1 MKSIE
6 FNRFIIGPRLLLT
19 FALLIALIV
28 GGNGLLLWQFHIAR
42 EQTDSL
48 NAVSQ
53 QVISVLRFQESLRS
67 FHQQLDEIARI
78 QDASR
83 FNVEIAPLRK
93 NLLEQTRRT
102 RNAVTHFPPKIHVDP
117 AFVPTLDAIEIT
129 LPSQLD
135 AITALAN
142 SGDWEAVR
150 RRLANELR
158 PLETQT
164 SALIHSIDLEV
175 SAELTRA
182 VSRMNGVQRRILFIV
197 PITAI
202 VTLSIAVFLG
212 WAITRRI
219 ILLRLEERIEERTRI
234 ARALHDTLL
243 QGVISASMQ
252 LHVAVDCLP
261 PDSPSRP
268 AFAQVLQLTGRVID
282 EGRNAVRGF
291 RATDIEARELGGAL
305 ARVPQEL
312 NFQEK
317 TDFRII
323 VEGLPQPVDP
333 VIRDE
338 VYAIS
343 REALVNAF
351 RHSRAAHIRVDVEYS
366 ASHLRVLVCD
376 DGCGIDSQVQ
386 MTGRDGHWGL
396 SGMRERAQK
405 IGGKLKVFSRA
416 GVGTE
421 VELRVPGEIA
431 FESHSSS
438 GSRWFAGL
446 YRRLAATTANAHNR

>member
-1 MKSIE
+1 MKSPDLH
-6 FNRFIIGPRLLLT
+6 RFIVGPRLALT
-19 FALLIALIV
+19 FAVLIALIV

-53 QVISVLRFQESLRS
+53 QLISVLRLQDTLRS
-67 FHQQLDEIARI
+67 FHQQLDEIAKT
-78 QDASR
+78 QDAR
-83 FNVEIAPLRK
+83 RLTAEIAPLRTS
-93 NLLEQTRRT
+93 LLVETQRT
-102 RNAVTHFPPKIHVDP
+102 RDVVTHFPPEIKVDP
-117 AFVPTLDAIEIT
+117 AFLPTLEAIEIT

-135 AITALAN
+135 AIAALAT

-150 RRLANELR
+150 RRLANELK

-164 SALIHSIDLEV
+164 SVLIKSMDQEV
-175 SAELTRA
+175 SAELTQA
-182 VSRMNGVQRRILFIV
+182 VARMNGVQRRILFIV
-197 PITAI
+197 PATAI
-202 VTLSIAVFLG
+202 VTLFIAGFLG

-234 ARALHDTLL
+234 ARELHDTLL

-252 LHVAVDCLP
+252 LHIAVDCLP
-261 PDSPSRP
+261 ADSPSRP
-268 AFAQVLQLTGRVID
+268 AFARILQLTGQVIH

-291 RATDIEARELGGAL
+291 RATDGDARELGGAL
-305 ARVPQEL
+305 SRVPQEL
-312 NFQEK
+312 NFQNEI
-317 TDFRII
+317 DFRVI
-323 VEGLPQPVDP
+323 VEGRPQSLHP

-351 RHSRAAHIRVDVEYS
+351 RHSRASHIRVDVDYS

-376 DGCGIDSQVQ
+376 DGCGIDTEVQ
-386 MTGRDGHWGL
+386 AAGRDGHWGL
-396 SGMRERAQK
+396 SGMRERAHR
-405 IGGKLKVFSRA
+405 IGGKLKVLSRPGA
-416 GVGTE
+416 GTE

-431 FESHSSS
+431 FESHASSAY
-438 GSRWFAGL
+438 GWFGGVF
-446 YRRLAATTANAHNR
+446 RRLAATAVNPLDR